1 MSTAS
6 ATVRIGASIQGLTQG
21 LNQAKS
27 ALSSFAAQAVS
38 VAGGQALFA
47 GIQGAIGLVSKG
59 VRALGT
65 TFADAVG
72 EAGNFESIVAQFN
85 TFYKDAN
92 LAAGAVAELSQY
104 SATTAFQLE
113 EVANAGAGLAAAG
126 VPAEQLKESIRVLGD
141 IAAGSRKPLA
151 EILQPYVKT
160 LSVGKLQTEG
170 FLQFLERGIPLG
182 EQLKKSLNLDDA
194 GLTKALSSSAISAQD
209 VVSALQEI
217 TNTGL
222 FAGAAA
228 AQGETLNGKLSTLS
242 DTVTEIK
249 RNLGLAATAG
259 LKPLIQLG
267 TDLAASLAPI
277 GTALG
282 NVFSAASQT
291 ALRFADSFKIKFQEA
306 IDAGIQVFQILEGAI
321 RNGTLWDI
329 LATSGKI
336 AFGELKIAGV
346 QLFQGLQALF
356 EGGDLFSSLARISES
371 FISTLIDAAPRIGAA
386 FEGPVGSS
394 LKRAAESFGTYLK
407 EQVNFAISGA
417 LDMITPDFLKP
428 SKGGGF
434 QLPSADINPSYNFA
448 AGGITDAQA
457 AEMAAANAA
466 GYPTPLRP
474 SEVRETFAGGRR
486 ITYNT
491 RESLVNGA
499 IIPPANS
506 DAFAAGTGPDFSRL
520 ADVFSAG
527 ANKQTDATKRL
538 EASQKELRAELKRL
552 ADAALANSA
561 AIKQQTSSLQNSQN
575 LTAKTAPAEIA
586 KATRTS
592 APKTREYSSLEKIGG
607 GRQILNLSSRGEMI
621 GLGGRAPGLRAAG
634 GIDGGFANSPA
645 FEAAKKKAQLLTMP
659 VQGPP
664 LPNFNDNL
672 NRKLERM
679 GGAQLDAQLKA
690 TSPFGGIQG
699 NLAEKLLERLLRVT
713 EDTFA
718 IQSRTLDAPV
728 V

>member
-59 VRALGT
+59 VRGLGA
-65 TFADAVG
+65 TFAEAVG

-92 LAAGAVAELSQY
+92 LAAGAVAELSKY

-194 GLTKALSSSAISAQD
+194 GLTKALSSSQISAQD

-217 TNTGL
+217 TKTGL

-242 DTVTEIK
+242 DTIAEIK

-277 GTALG
+277 GSALG

-291 ALRFADSFKIKFQEA
+291 ALRFADTFKTKFASA
-306 IDAGIQVFQILEGAI
+306 IDSGVQIFQILEGAI
-321 RNGTLWDI
+321 RNGTLWDV
-329 LATSGKI
+329 LTTSGKI
-336 AFGELKIAGV
+336 AFGEIKLASI
-346 QLFQGLQALF
+346 QLFQGLQAIF

-394 LKRAAESFGTYLK
+394 LKRAAESFGTHLQ

-466 GYPTPLRP
+466 GYPIPLRP

-486 ITYNT
+486 ITYNA
-491 RESLVNGA
+491 RESLANGE
-499 IIPPANS
+499 IIPPSNS
-506 DAFAAGTGPDFSRL
+506 LAFAGGTGGDFSRL
-520 ADVFSAG
+520 ADVFTTG

-552 ADAALANSA
+552 AEAALANST
-561 AIKQQTSSLQNSQN
+561 AIKEQTSSLKNSAE
-575 LTAKTAPAEIA
+575 LTAKA
-586 KATRTS
+586 ATGE
-592 APKTREYSSLEKIGG
+592 PKKTEGGAAGTGKEFTSLEKIGG
-607 GRQILNLSSRGEMI
+607 GRRTINLAPRGEPI
-621 GLGGRAPGLRAAG
+621 GLEGRAPGLRAAAAMP
-634 GIDGGFANSPA
+634 GGFANSPA
-645 FEAAKKKAQLLTMP
+645 FEAARKKAELLKIP

-664 LPNFNDNL
+664 SAPFFQQQ
-672 NRKLERM
+672 
-679 GGAQLDAQLKA
+679 AQPAPKPEVDPEVTLRA
-690 TSPFGGIQG
+690 
-699 NLAEKLLERLLRVT
+699 LLEELSRGLNGVT
-713 EDTFA
+713 TA
-718 IQSRTLDAPV
+718 ITRQGSLNVAV

>member
-59 VRALGT
+59 VRGLGA
-65 TFADAVG
+65 TFAEAVG
-72 EAGNFESIVAQFN
+72 EAGNFESIVAQFT

-92 LAAGAVAELSQY
+92 LAAGAVAELSKY

-194 GLTKALSSSAISAQD
+194 GLTKALSSSQISAQD

-217 TNTGL
+217 TKTGL

-242 DTVTEIK
+242 DTIAEIK

-267 TDLAASLAPI
+267 TDLTASLAPI
-277 GTALG
+277 GSALG

-291 ALRFADSFKIKFQEA
+291 ALRFADTFKTKFASA
-306 IDAGIQVFQILEGAI
+306 IDSGVQIFQILEGAI
-321 RNGTLWDI
+321 RNGTLWDV
-329 LATSGKI
+329 LTTSGKI
-336 AFGELKIAGV
+336 AFGEIKLASI
-346 QLFQGLQALF
+346 QLFQGLQAIF

-394 LKRAAESFGTYLK
+394 LKRAAESFGTHLK

-466 GYPTPLRP
+466 GYPIPLRP

-486 ITYNT
+486 ITYNA
-491 RESLVNGA
+491 RESLANGE
-499 IIPPANS
+499 IIPPSNS
-506 DAFAAGTGPDFSRL
+506 LAFAGGTGGDFSRL
-520 ADVFSAG
+520 ADVFTTG

-552 ADAALANSA
+552 ADAALANST
-561 AIKQQTSSLQNSQN
+561 AIKEQTSSLKNSAE
-575 LTAKTAPAEIA
+575 LTAKAATAEPKKAEGGA
-586 KATRTS
+586 AGAGKEFT
-592 APKTREYSSLEKIGG
+592 SLEKIGG
-607 GRQILNLSSRGEMI
+607 GRRTINLAPRGETI
-621 GLGGRAPGLRAAG
+621 GLEGRAPGLRAAAAMPA
-634 GIDGGFANSPA
+634 GFANSPA
-645 FEAAKKKAQLLTMP
+645 FEAARKKAELLKIP

-664 LPNFNDNL
+664 AAPFFQQQ
-672 NRKLERM
+672 
-679 GGAQLDAQLKA
+679 AQPAPKPEVDPEVTLRA
-690 TSPFGGIQG
+690 
-699 NLAEKLLERLLRVT
+699 LLEELSRGLNGVT
-713 EDTFA
+713 TA
-718 IQSRTLDAPV
+718 ITRQGSLNVAV

>member
-6 ATVRIGASIQGLTQG
+6 ATVKIGASIQGLTQG
-21 LNQAKS
+21 LTQAKS

-59 VRALGT
+59 VRGLGA
-65 TFADAVG
+65 TFAEAVG

-92 LAAGAVAELSQY
+92 LAAGAVAELSKY

-126 VPAEQLKESIRVLGD
+126 VPAEQLKETIRVLGD
-141 IAAGSRKPLA
+141 IAAGSKRPLA

-217 TNTGL
+217 TKTGL

-242 DTVTEIK
+242 DTITEIK

-267 TDLAASLAPI
+267 TDLAASFAPI

-282 NVFSAASQT
+282 NIFSAASQT
-291 ALRFADSFKIKFQEA
+291 ALRFADTFKTKFQEA
-306 IDAGIQVFQILEGAI
+306 VDGGIKVFQILEGAI
-321 RNGTLWDI
+321 RTGTLWDV

-336 AFGELKIAGV
+336 AFGELKLAGI

-356 EGGDLFSSLARISES
+356 EQGDLFSSLARISDK
-371 FISTLIDAAPRIGAA
+371 IIQTLIDGAPRIGAA
-386 FEGPVGSS
+386 FEGPVGTAF
-394 LKRAAESFGTYLK
+394 KNAANAFGSYLK
-407 EQVNFAISGA
+407 EQIDFAVSGLA
-417 LDMITPDFLKP
+417 DLV
-428 SKGGGF
+428 
-434 QLPSADINPSYNFA
+434 LPSFLSPGRADVTGAGMNKAGVDFSGGTMYA
-448 AGGITDAQA
+448 SGGITDAQA
-457 AEMAAANAA
+457 AEMAAADAA
-466 GYPTPLRP
+466 GYPVPLRP
-474 SEVRETFAGGRR
+474 SEVRQTFAGGRR

-491 RESLVNGA
+491 RESLANGE
-499 IIPPANS
+499 IIPPSNS
-506 DAFAAGTGPDFSRL
+506 LAFAGGTNADLSRL
-520 ADVFSAG
+520 ADVFTAG
-527 ANKQTDATKRL
+527 ATKQTDATKRL

-552 ADAALANSA
+552 AEAAIANST
-561 AIKQQTSSLQNSQN
+561 AIKEQTSSLQNSQT
-575 LTAKTAPAEIA
+575 LTAKTGAAE
-586 KATRTS
+586 
-592 APKTREYSSLEKIGG
+592 APKPEGGAAGGGKEFTSLEKIGG
-607 GRQILNLSSRGEMI
+607 GRRTLNLAPRAPMI
-621 GLGGRAPGLRAAG
+621 GLEGTAPGLRAAG
-634 GIDGGFANSPA
+634 DLGGGFANSPA
-645 FEAAKKKAQLLTMP
+645 FEAAKKKAELLKIP
-659 VQGPP
+659 IQGPP
-664 LPNFNDNL
+664 VAPFLQQQAAQQQIAPKPEVDPEVALRALMEEISRGL
-672 NRKLERM
+672 N
-679 GGAQLDAQLKA
+679 GVTDAI
-690 TSPFGGIQG
+690 TRQG
-699 NLAEKLLERLLRVT
+699 SLNVA
-713 EDTFA
+713 
-718 IQSRTLDAPV
+718 V

>member
-59 VRALGT
+59 VRGLGA
-65 TFADAVG
+65 TFAEAVG

-92 LAAGAVAELSQY
+92 LAAGAVAELSKY

-194 GLTKALSSSAISAQD
+194 GLTKALSSSQISAQD

-217 TNTGL
+217 TKTGL

-242 DTVTEIK
+242 DTIAEIK

-267 TDLAASLAPI
+267 TDLAASLAPL
-277 GTALG
+277 GSALG
-282 NVFSAASQT
+282 NIFSAASQT
-291 ALRFADSFKIKFQEA
+291 ALRFADTFKTKFASA
-306 IDAGIQVFQILEGAI
+306 IDSGVQIFQILEGAI
-321 RNGTLWDI
+321 RNGTLWDV
-329 LATSGKI
+329 LTTSGKI
-336 AFGELKIAGV
+336 AFGEIKLAGI
-346 QLFQGLQALF
+346 QLFQGLQAIF
-356 EGGDLFSSLARISES
+356 EGGDLFSSLAKISES
-371 FISTLIDAAPRIGAA
+371 FISTLVDGAPRIAQA
-386 FEGPVGSS
+386 FEGPVGTAF
-394 LKRAAESFGTYLK
+394 KNAADSFGAYLK
-407 EQVNFAISGA
+407 QQIDFAVSGLADLVLPSFLSPGRADVTGAGMNKAGIDFSGA
-417 LDMITPDFLKP
+417 
-428 SKGGGF
+428 
-434 QLPSADINPSYNFA
+434 NA

-466 GYPTPLRP
+466 GYPIPLRP

-491 RESLVNGA
+491 RESLANGE
-499 IIPPANS
+499 IIPPSNS
-506 DAFAAGTGPDFSRL
+506 LAFAGGTGGDFSRL
-520 ADVFSAG
+520 ADVFTTG

-552 ADAALANSA
+552 AEAALANST
-561 AIKQQTSSLQNSQN
+561 AIKEQTSSLKNSAE
-575 LTAKTAPAEIA
+575 LTAKAATGAP
-586 KATRTS
+586 
-592 APKTREYSSLEKIGG
+592 PKTEGGAAGTGKEFTSLEKIGG
-607 GRQILNLSSRGEMI
+607 GRRTINLAPRGEPI
-621 GLGGRAPGLRAAG
+621 GLEGRAPGLRAAAMPS
-634 GIDGGFANSPA
+634 GFANSPA
-645 FEAAKKKAQLLTMP
+645 FEAARKKAELLKIP

-664 LPNFNDNL
+664 AAPFFQQQQ
-672 NRKLERM
+672 
-679 GGAQLDAQLKA
+679 AQPAPKPEVDPEVTLRA
-690 TSPFGGIQG
+690 
-699 NLAEKLLERLLRVT
+699 LLEELSRGLNGVT
-713 EDTFA
+713 TA
-718 IQSRTLDAPV
+718 ITRQGSLNVAV